1 MQYSLLL
8 INQEASDVTI
18 SPEVMAETQA
28 AFSAYGKALV
38 EAGVLV
44 AANILRPTSAS
55 TTVTLRNG
63 RLEINDGPF
72 ADTKEKLAG
81 TFVIEVPDLD
91 AALAWAEKCPATQYG
106 VVEVRPSAI
115 IIRDGEWTD
124 PS

>member
-8 INQEASDVTI
+8 INQEASDVDI
-18 SPEVMAETQA
+18 SPEAMSAMEA
-28 AFSAYGKALV
+28 AFGVYGKALV
-38 EAGVLV
+38 DAGVLV
-44 AANILRPTSAS
+44 AANILQPTSAS

-63 RLEINDGPF
+63 SLEINDGPF

-81 TFVIEVPDLD
+81 TFVIDVPDLD

-106 VVEVRPSAI
+106 VIEVRPSAI
-115 IIRDGEWTD
+115 VIRDGQWTS